1 MAPTESPT
9 GRARVARKGARA
21 AALITPHRLPPGEG
35 ADWEGIQGSAD
46 GTGLRIAVACSRFN
60 GNVTRLLLA
69 GALAEL
75 DRRGVTGAD
84 RTVVWVPGAFELPLA
99 AAVAARSGQYD
110 AVICLGAV
118 IRGETSHYDLIAG
131 RCAAGIQQ
139 VQLELSLPVVF
150 GVLTTENLDQNIR
163 HVEDSTLWQF
173 RTASSQSL
181 VDYACTRLARQ
192 LAVSGALPEEV
203 DRAKHL
209 FNPDALTLGFAR
221 RFDNQSRHITH
232 RRPVTG
238 T

>member
-21 AALITPHRLPPGEG
+21 AAPITPHRLPAAEE

-150 GVLTTENLDQNIR
+150 GVLTTENLDQ
-163 HVEDSTLWQF
+163 
-173 RTASSQSL
+173 A
-181 VDYACTRLARQ
+181 LAR
-192 LAVSGALPEEV
+192 AGGSAGDKGAEAATTAIEMANVLRLLE
-203 DRAKHL
+203 RAR
-209 FNPDALTLGFAR
+209 PGFAADDKSR
-221 RFDNQSRHITH
+221 RTTR
-232 RRPVTG
+232 
-238 T
+238 